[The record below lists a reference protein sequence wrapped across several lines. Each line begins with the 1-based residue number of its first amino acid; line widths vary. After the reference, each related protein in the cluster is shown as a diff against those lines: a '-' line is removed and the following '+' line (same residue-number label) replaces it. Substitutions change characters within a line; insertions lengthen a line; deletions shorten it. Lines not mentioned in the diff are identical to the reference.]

1 MNGFTT
7 SPIVD
12 LLAHEK
18 GLLRKYWKW
27 FMALGIAMLILG
39 TIAISWSCIATVT
52 VAATWLFGFFL
63 LAGGIGEIINAFWV
77 GRWSGML
84 LHLLVGVL
92 YVLVGFIIIDQPLN
106 AAIELTLLIAIFLMV
121 SGIFRVVFA
130 VAERFAGSGWVLLNG
145 VVTFVLG
152 LLIYK
157 QWPASGLWVIGLFIG
172 IDLIFNGWAWVA
184 LALGLRQVT
193 EKLPEPTPAQA

>member
-1 MNGFTT
+1 
-7 SPIVD
+7 
-12 LLAHEK
+12 
-18 GLLRKYWKW
+18 
-27 FMALGIAMLILG
+27 
-39 TIAISWSCIATVT
+39 
-52 VAATWLFGFFL
+52 
-63 LAGGIGEIINAFWV
+63 
-77 GRWSGML
+77 ML

-184 LALGLRQVT
+184 LALGLRQMT

>member
-12 LLAHEK
+12 LLSHEK

-27 FMALGIAMLILG
+27 FMALGVAMLILG

-52 VAATWLFGFFL
+52 VTATWLFGFFL
-63 LAGGIGEIINAFWV
+63 LAGGIGEVINSFWV

-92 YVLVGFIIIDQPLN
+92 YILVGFIIIDQPLN
-106 AAIELTLLIAIFLMV
+106 AAIELTLLMSIFLMI

>member
-1 MNGFTT
+1 MNGFTS

-27 FMALGIAMLILG
+27 FMALGVAMLILG